1 MENNEIEVIDV
12 QSVTVTEAQSRA
24 EIDIQVA
31 TANKYPRNVDR
42 AIQNVIAIVSKDKDL
57 AEKCVYSLPRA
68 GKEIQGA
75 SVHLARL
82 IASEYKNL
90 RVDARIVEIGDTM
103 ITAQS
108 TCLDVQNNFA
118 IRTEVK
124 RRITDKKGQRYAEDM
139 IVTTC
144 NAGLAIASRNAIL
157 QVIPATVVNVIYKAA
172 QKTILGDMTDEQKL
186 LKRRKEILDGYLNTW
201 NVTETE
207 ILKLLEIETV
217 NQIRDTQLLTLVG
230 LANAIKDGDTTVTE
244 AFGRNVQSGISIDT
258 KEKVAEAIQKAKDR
272 KNKIKAEE
280 PKDEGRLL

>member
-172 QKTILGDMTDEQKL
+172 QKTILGDMTDEQKM